1 MLRALILAPNHLTF
15 AHNHCLI
22 VNRIHTP
29 ISERSSVIPPPA
41 NIERLEMAGV
51 SIHAD
56 QWPPGLTCVTAIRIC
71 TKASSSYIAG
81 SWTFAPATEN
91 AFRLEC
97 TRETLNLHVHMR
109 ER

>member
-22 VNRIHTP
+22 VNRIHMP
-29 ISERSSVIPPPA
+29 ISERSSVIPLPA

-51 SIHAD
+51 SIHTD

-71 TKASSSYIAG
+71 TTSSSTYIAG
-81 SWTFAPATEN
+81 AWTFATAVEN